1 VESQILEIS
10 TSRSPDLVLGFT
22 TWSLDELE
30 EFVRSRPE
38 WDTLGRETRLHP
50 VSLAA
55 RQQFL
60 AQSVYVLIL
69 PASTKLT

>member
-1 VESQILEIS
+1 MESQILEIA
-10 TSRSPDLVLGFT
+10 TSRSPDLVLSFT

-38 WDTLGRETRLHP
+38 WDKLGQETRLHP

-60 AQSVYVLIL
+60 AQFVYVLFCHL
-69 PASTKLT
+69 PQG